1 MSEADTEKLIEAA
14 SRHLWQNYFPDRKEG
29 KRPALL
35 VRGEGI
41 YVYDSDG
48 NRYLD
53 TNRIP
58 TAWRRGP
65 LWC

>member
-1 MSEADTEKLIEAA
+1 MSKADIEHLIEAA
-14 SRHLWQNYFPDRKEG
+14 SRHLWQNYFPDRKDG

-53 TNRIP
+53 TFASLL
-58 TAWRRGP
+58 TTLCGHGRR
-65 LWC
+65 